1 MVYVQGVT
9 LNGNGKI
16 VSFGLSMKHIKA
28 GLLSTF
34 ILMAGLMLATSTCSA
49 QYEVSSGFDVSY
61 PFLVNA
67 SNSSLNYSQLS
78 FGVKVG
84 LAYKPP
90 ETQFFPILN
99 VSFGRTKLPLLQ
111 MGQNVAV
118 LNFNYLNVMLNE
130 NFIVRFPKSEVFI
143 YGGIGFSDLIRKRL
157 QITGSGGE
165 QMKANI
171 DSTANITSLLPALN
185 IGAEYN
191 YGESTGKDLYLTM
204 GVNLQYIML
213 LNDRNTYYLS
223 VDKSLYTHANYTVNL
238 TGNLV
243 TPSFYIALHYLLHKH
258 SKSKMYL

>member
-1 MVYVQGVT
+1 
-9 LNGNGKI
+9 
-16 VSFGLSMKHIKA
+16 MKHIRAKFVYP
-28 GLLSTF
+28 F
-34 ILMAGLMLATSTCSA
+34 ILFAGLMLTSAFCSA

-78 FGVKVG
+78 FGMKLGV
-84 LAYKPP
+84 AYKPP

-99 VSFGRTKLPLLQ
+99 VSFGRTRLPLLQ
-111 MGQNVAV
+111 MGKNVAA

-143 YGGIGFSDLIRKRL
+143 YGGIGFSDLARKSL
-157 QITGSGGE
+157 VITGSGGE
-165 QMKANI
+165 QMKGTI
-171 DSTANITSLLPALN
+171 DSTANITSLLPAMN

-191 YGESTGKDLYLTM
+191 YGESAGKDLYLTV
-204 GVNLQYIML
+204 GVNMHYIMM

-223 VDKSLYTHANYTVNL
+223 VDKSLYTHSYYTVNL